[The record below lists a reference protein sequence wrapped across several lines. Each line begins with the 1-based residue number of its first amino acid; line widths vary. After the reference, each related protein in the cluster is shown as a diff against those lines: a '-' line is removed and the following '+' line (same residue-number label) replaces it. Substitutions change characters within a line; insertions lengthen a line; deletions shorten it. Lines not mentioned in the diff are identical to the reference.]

1 MQFNRIICATDFS
14 DFSNRTV
21 NYGIALAREFEAK
34 LYVCHVI
41 DLSSVAIYGEF
52 QLDPVGLQNRIMEDA
67 RKQLEELIGQQH
79 KEWEPL
85 ITVGHT
91 ADEIARIVEE
101 KNIDL
106 VITAT
111 RGRSGLKRL
120 ILGSVTER
128 LMRTLRCPLLVVHS
142 PDKEFISKDDHEVN
156 INRILVGC
164 DFSPDSSLAF
174 EYGLSLA
181 QEFESELH
189 LAHVIESAAYQ
200 ELQKTDTPIETEIQ
214 QEIHGRLIQKLQ
226 DMVPEEA
233 RNWCKPQTSLIE
245 GRSYEELVKYA
256 EQHDIGMI
264 VLGAR
269 GLGLVKSLLLGS
281 TTDRVIRRA
290 PCPILSVSAKVQ
302 NAKVQ
307 NE

>member
-1 MQFNRIICATDFS
+1 MRMQFNRIICATDFS

-34 LYVCHVI
+34 LYVCHII

-52 QLDPVGLQNRIMEDA
+52 QLDPVGLQNRIMKDA
-67 RKQLEELIGQQH
+67 REQLEELIGQQH

-91 ADEIARIVEE
+91 ADEISRIVEE
-101 KNIDL
+101 KSIDL

-142 PDKEFISKDDHEVN
+142 PEKEIIGTDDHEIN

-164 DFSPDSSLAF
+164 DFSVDSSLAF

-200 ELQKTDTPIETEIQ
+200 ELQKTDTTIETEIQ

-233 RNWCKPQTSLIE
+233 RNWCKPKTSLIE
-245 GRSYEELVKYA
+245 GRPYEELVKYA
-256 EQHDIGMI
+256 EKHDIGMI

-290 PCPILSVSAKVQ
+290 PCAVLSVSAKVQ
-302 NAKVQ
+302 N
-307 NE
+307 E

>member
-1 MQFNRIICATDFS
+1 
-14 DFSNRTV
+14 
-21 NYGIALAREFEAK
+21 
-34 LYVCHVI
+34 
-41 DLSSVAIYGEF
+41 
-52 QLDPVGLQNRIMEDA
+52 MEDA

-189 LAHVIESAAYQ
+189 LAHVIESAAY
-200 ELQKTDTPIETEIQ
+200 
-214 QEIHGRLIQKLQ
+214 RLIQKLQ

-290 PCPILSVSAKVQ
+290 PCPILSVSACESTK
-302 NAKVQ
+302 
-307 NE
+307 

>member
-1 MQFNRIICATDFS
+1 MRMQFNRIICATDFS

-52 QLDPVGLQNRIMEDA
+52 QLDPVGLQNRIMKDA
-67 RKQLEELIGQQH
+67 REQLEELIGQQH

-91 ADEIARIVEE
+91 ADEISRIVEE

-142 PDKEFISKDDHEVN
+142 PDKEFISTDDHEIN

-200 ELQKTDTPIETEIQ
+200 ELQKTDTPVETEIQ
-214 QEIHGRLIQKLQ
+214 QEIHSRLIQKLQ

-256 EQHDIGMI
+256 EKHDIGMI

-290 PCPILSVSAKVQ
+290 PCPILSVSARVQ
-302 NAKVQ
+302 ND
-307 NE
+307 

>member
-1 MQFNRIICATDFS
+1 
-14 DFSNRTV
+14 
-21 NYGIALAREFEAK
+21 
-34 LYVCHVI
+34 
-41 DLSSVAIYGEF
+41 
-52 QLDPVGLQNRIMEDA
+52 MEDA

-189 LAHVIESAAYQ
+189 LAHVIESAIKSYRR
-200 ELQKTDTPIETEIQ
+200 PI
-214 QEIHGRLIQKLQ
+214 
-226 DMVPEEA
+226 
-233 RNWCKPQTSLIE
+233 
-245 GRSYEELVKYA
+245 
-256 EQHDIGMI
+256 
-264 VLGAR
+264 
-269 GLGLVKSLLLGS
+269 LLLKPKYS
-281 TTDRVIRRA
+281 RRFM
-290 PCPILSVSAKVQ
+290 VV
-302 NAKVQ
+302 
-307 NE
+307 

>member
-1 MQFNRIICATDFS
+1 MRMQFNRIICATDFS

-21 NYGIALAREFEAK
+21 NYGIALARDFEAK
-34 LYVCHVI
+34 LYVCHII

-52 QLDPVGLQNRIMEDA
+52 QLDPVGLQNRIMKDA
-67 RKQLEELIGQQH
+67 RDQLEELIGQQH

-142 PDKEFISKDDHEVN
+142 PDKEFISTDDPEVN

-214 QEIHGRLIQKLQ
+214 QEIHDRLIHKLQ
-226 DMVPEEA
+226 ELVPEEA

-245 GRSYEELVKYA
+245 GRPYEELVKYA
-256 EQHDIGMI
+256 EKHDIGMI

-290 PCPILSVSAKVQ
+290 PCPVLSVSAKVQ
-302 NAKVQ
+302 N
-307 NE
+307 E

>member
-21 NYGIALAREFEAK
+21 NYGIA
-34 LYVCHVI
+34 HVI

-302 NAKVQ
+302 N
-307 NE
+307 E

>member
-1 MQFNRIICATDFS
+1 MRMQFNRIICATDFS

-67 RKQLEELIGQQH
+67 REQLEELIGQQH

-111 RGRSGLKRL
+111 RGRSGFKRL

-142 PDKEFISKDDHEVN
+142 PDKEFISTDDHEVN

-200 ELQKTDTPIETEIQ
+200 ELQKTDTPVETEIQ
-214 QEIHGRLIQKLQ
+214 QEIHGHLIQKLQ

-302 NAKVQ
+302 N
-307 NE
+307 E

>member
-1 MQFNRIICATDFS
+1 MRMQFNRIICATDFS

-67 RKQLEELIGQQH
+67 REQLEELIGQQH

-142 PDKEFISKDDHEVN
+142 PDKEFISTDDHEVN

-189 LAHVIESAAYQ
+189 LAHVIESTAYQ

-302 NAKVQ
+302 ND
-307 NE
+307 

>member
-1 MQFNRIICATDFS
+1 MRMQFNRIVCATDFS

-52 QLDPVGLQNRIMEDA
+52 QLDPVGLQNRIMKDA
-67 RKQLEELIGQQH
+67 HEQLEELIGERH
-79 KEWEPL
+79 KQWEPL

-128 LMRTLRCPLLVVHS
+128 LMRTLGCPLLVVHS
-142 PDKEFISKDDHEVN
+142 PDKEFIKTDDHAVD

-189 LAHVIESAAYQ
+189 LAHVLESAAYQ
-200 ELQKTDTPIETEIQ
+200 ELQKTDTPVETEIQ
-214 QEIHGRLIQKLQ
+214 QEIHSRLIQKLQ

-256 EQHDIGMI
+256 EKHDIGMI

-290 PCPILSVSAKVQ
+290 PCPVLSVSTKVQ
-302 NAKVQ
+302 ND
-307 NE
+307 

>member
-1 MQFNRIICATDFS
+1 MRMQFNRIICATDFS

-142 PDKEFISKDDHEVN
+142 PDKEFISTDDHEVN

-200 ELQKTDTPIETEIQ
+200 ELQKTDTPVETEIQ

-245 GRSYEELVKYA
+245 GRSYEELIKYA

-302 NAKVQ
+302 N
-307 NE
+307 E

>member
-1 MQFNRIICATDFS
+1 MRMQFNRIICATDFS

-21 NYGIALAREFEAK
+21 NYGIALARDFEAK
-34 LYVCHVI
+34 LYVCHII

-52 QLDPVGLQNRIMEDA
+52 QLDPVGLQNRIMKDA
-67 RKQLEELIGQQH
+67 REQLEELIGQQH

-142 PDKEFISKDDHEVN
+142 PDKEFISTDDPEVN

-214 QEIHGRLIQKLQ
+214 QEIHDRLIHKLQ
-226 DMVPEEA
+226 ELVPEEA

-245 GRSYEELVKYA
+245 GRPYEELVKYA
-256 EQHDIGMI
+256 EKHDIGMI

-290 PCPILSVSAKVQ
+290 PCPVLSVSAR
-302 NAKVQ
+302 VQ

>member
-1 MQFNRIICATDFS
+1 MRMQFNRIICATDFS

-34 LYVCHVI
+34 LYVCHII

-52 QLDPVGLQNRIMEDA
+52 QLDPVGLQNRIMKDA
-67 RKQLEELIGQQH
+67 REQLEELIGQQH

-142 PDKEFISKDDHEVN
+142 PDKEFIGTGDLEVK
-156 INRILVGC
+156 INRILIGC

-189 LAHVIESAAYQ
+189 LAHVIESTAYQ

-214 QEIHGRLIQKLQ
+214 QEIHDRLIQKLH
-226 DMVPEEA
+226 DMVPEDA
-233 RNWCKPQTSLIE
+233 RNWCKPKTSLIE
-245 GRSYEELVKYA
+245 GRPYEELVKYA
-256 EQHDIGMI
+256 EKHDIGMI

-290 PCPILSVSAKVQ
+290 PCPVLSVSAKVQ
-302 NAKVQ
+302 
-307 NE
+307 